1 MSNTKNTHVESIVAK
16 LNITDVINKAEKMNA
31 ELKKGLDLSSYK
43 AVEKEYDKL
52 VQASKV
58 YQQAMSKSLGTDA
71 SLKDAQTAMNNF
83 YKILSTFS
91 ATTSRMINS
100 DNFKFDLGISESLKQ
115 EGNAL
120 EVRLKEL
127 QSKISNFKSEVSDE
141 LGKKINSIEKN
152 NLIESALNEEA
163 FNQQADAYLKNL
175 DEKYN
180 EIDKKIKQKQKQL
193 ADDIGQIQSS
203 TLEERVDTYG
213 TIKQKNDY
221 STTKARLDKYQQ
233 SYNSPED
240 LKRQLE
246 EIRKEREAYQKQ
258 IESLNQQKGSKY
270 SEGKLGE
277 QDKRIAAAENQLKK
291 AIEYQKLQPQV
302 TKEIT
307 QTLVESSDEV
317 VAAKKAYEEALAKL
331 QSFESGLSKGDR
343 RKSST
348 KQKISS
354 LKQGVAISQ
363 SELENARKSVVI
375 RDSKIKT
382 ATNRRMAE
390 LGYGKTATVAQA
402 KSNLEEQ
409 KQEKERMLAV
419 NAENAK
425 IQEQIDAAQNSIEAG
440 KQIEKDIS
448 KVLAQWDA
456 ADSKLM
462 ELITAMETSANN
474 AIEKLKE
481 SSEKDIQADLADKQ
495 TVVEQRESIKN
506 ARRVVDKSV
515 HDINA
520 EQEVINEDTAKW
532 TERVAKSTQELTS
545 KRKALNDA
553 NSDLISTGDLQR
565 EQDQD
570 YIDDAKAEKQETDN
584 LINSFDRFKDTLT
597 TYLSIGAIFG
607 GLRKV
612 INQTWEDTKN
622 LDQAFAS
629 IAMVTDYSVK
639 EMWSSYDQYSEMAQ
653 KLGQSTEDV
662 IKSSALFYQQGLDTT
677 ESLKLTESTMKLAT
691 LAGADFETATEQ
703 MTAALR
709 GFHMEMDQGSHIT
722 DVYSELAAKAA
733 ADVNGIAYAMSKTAS
748 IASSA
753 GMAFETTSAFL
764 TQMINFS
771 PL

>member
-16 LNITDVINKAEKMNA
+16 LNISDVINKAEKMNA

-71 SLKDAQTAMNNF
+71 SLKDAQAAMNNF

-91 ATTSRMINS
+91 ATTSQMINS

-115 EGNAL
+115 EEEAL
-120 EVRLKEL
+120 NIRLKEL
-127 QSKISNFKSEVSDE
+127 RSKISNFKSEVSDE
-141 LGKKINSIEKN
+141 LGKKINSTEKN
-152 NLIESALNEEA
+152 NLIESVLDEEA

-175 DEKYN
+175 DEKYD
-180 EIDKKIKQKQKQL
+180 EIDKKIKQRQKQL
-193 ADDIGQIQSS
+193 ADDINQIESS
-203 TLEERVDTYG
+203 TLGERIDIYG

-221 STTKARLDKYQQ
+221 STTKTRLDKYQQ
-233 SYNSPED
+233 AYNSPEE
-240 LKRQLE
+240 LKKQLQ
-246 EIRKEREAYQKQ
+246 EIRKERETYQKQ

-291 AIEYQKLQPQV
+291 ALEYQKLQPQV
-302 TKEIT
+302 TEEIT
-307 QTLVESSDEV
+307 QTLIESSDEV
-317 VAAKKAYEEALAKL
+317 VAAKKAYEEALSKL

-348 KQKISS
+348 KQRISS
-354 LKQGVAISQ
+354 LKQNIAASQ
-363 SELENARKSVVI
+363 SELENARQNVVI
-375 RDSKIKT
+375 KDSKIKT
-382 ATNRRMAE
+382 ATNKRMVE
-390 LGYGKTATVAQA
+390 LGYGRTATVAQA

-425 IQEQIDAAQNSIEAG
+425 IQEQIDAAQDSIEAG

-448 KVLAQWDA
+448 KVLTQWDA

-462 ELITAMETSANN
+462 ELATAMETSANN
-474 AIEKLKE
+474 AIEKLKQ
-481 SSEKDIQADLADKQ
+481 SSEKDTQTDLADKQ
-495 TVVEQRESIKN
+495 DIVEQRESIKG
-506 ARRVVDKSV
+506 AKRVVSENASN
-515 HDINA
+515 INT
-520 EQEVINEDTAKW
+520 EQELIGKDSADWAEKAAAT
-532 TERVAKSTQELTS
+532 TQDLVS
-545 KRKALNDA
+545 KREALNDA

-565 EQDQD
+565 EQDQH

-584 LINSFDRFKDTLT
+584 LINSFDRLKDTLT
-597 TYLSIGAIFG
+597 TYLSVGAIFG

-662 IKSSALFYQQGLDTT
+662 IKSSALFYQQGKIYA
-677 ESLKLTESTMKLAT
+677 LKH
-691 LAGADFETATEQ
+691 FELLE
-703 MTAALR
+703 
-709 GFHMEMDQGSHIT
+709 GFKMLISSQAKRFNDYSFSKGSRI
-722 DVYSELAAKAA
+722 K
-733 ADVNGIAYAMSKTAS
+733 
-748 IASSA
+748 
-753 GMAFETTSAFL
+753 
-764 TQMINFS
+764 
-771 PL
+771 

>member
-83 YKILSTFS
+83 YKTLSAFS
-91 ATTSRMINS
+91 ATASRMINS

-120 EVRLKEL
+120 ETRLKEL
-127 QSKISNFKSEVSDE
+127 QSKISNFKSEVSDK
-141 LGKKINSIEKN
+141 LGKKINSTEKN
-152 NLIESALNEEA
+152 NLIESVLNEEA

-175 DEKYN
+175 DEKYD
-180 EIDKKIKQKQKQL
+180 EIDKKIKQRQKQL
-193 ADDIGQIQSS
+193 ADDVSQIQSS
-203 TLEERVDTYG
+203 TLGERIDAYG
-213 TIKQKNDY
+213 TTKQKNDY
-221 STTKARLDKYQQ
+221 FTTKARLDKYQQ
-233 SYNSPED
+233 SYTSPED
-240 LKRQLE
+240 LRKQLE
-246 EIRKEREAYQKQ
+246 EIKKEREAYQKQ

-307 QTLVESSDEV
+307 QTLIESSDEV
-317 VAAKKAYEEALAKL
+317 VAAKKAYEEALSKL
-331 QSFESGLSKGDR
+331 QSFESGLSKGDK
-343 RKSST
+343 RKSSI
-348 KQKISS
+348 KQRISS
-354 LKQGVAISQ
+354 LKQNVVASQ
-363 SELENARKSVVI
+363 SELEKARQNVVI
-375 RDSKIKT
+375 KDSKIKA
-382 ATNRRMAE
+382 ATNERMAE

-419 NAENAK
+419 NADNSK

-448 KVLAQWDA
+448 KVVTQWDV

-481 SSEKDIQADLADKQ
+481 SSEKDIQADLEDKQ
-495 TVVEQRESIKN
+495 DVVEQQESIKN
-506 ARRVVDKSV
+506 ARRIVGENAPN
-515 HDINA
+515 INA

-545 KRKALNDA
+545 RREALNEA

-565 EQDQD
+565 EQDQN

-584 LINSFDRFKDTLT
+584 LINSFDRLKDTLT

-662 IKSSALFYQQGLDTT
+662 IKSSALFYQQG
-677 ESLKLTESTMKLAT
+677 K
-691 LAGADFETATEQ
+691 
-703 MTAALR
+703 
-709 GFHMEMDQGSHIT
+709 
-722 DVYSELAAKAA
+722 
-733 ADVNGIAYAMSKTAS
+733 
-748 IASSA
+748 
-753 GMAFETTSAFL
+753 
-764 TQMINFS
+764 
-771 PL
+771 